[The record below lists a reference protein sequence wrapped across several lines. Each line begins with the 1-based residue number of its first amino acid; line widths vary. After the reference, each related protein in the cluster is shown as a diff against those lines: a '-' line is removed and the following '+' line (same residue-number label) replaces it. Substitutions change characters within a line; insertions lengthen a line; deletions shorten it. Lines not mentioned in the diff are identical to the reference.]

1 MIHDVIFHIAVGVIR
16 NNKNQVLLSL
26 RSATVHQP
34 DLWEFPGGKLEPGE
48 TVIEALSR
56 ELNEE
61 LALTVK
67 SAQPLIKIHHD
78 YDEYSVLLDVWN
90 VDSWDSDSLD
100 GNERVG
106 KEGQIIE
113 WVDITKLDER
123 DYPEANKPI
132 IKAVKLPKL
141 YLICPEPEGNT
152 KEYLKKFEECITA
165 GITLF
170 QLRFS
175 DDSLYDR
182 NESLITELIELSR
195 SSHSILMINSSPEY
209 AVKVGA
215 NGVHLN
221 STRLLQLDK
230 RPLDDNF
237 LVSASCHDFSE
248 LEHAANID
256 VDFLVL
262 SPVNRTTSHQTVD
275 PLGWEHFKTLIEPFP
290 IPTYALGGMQ
300 ADDMKKSCECGG
312 QGISVLSGVWNQE
325 NTKNAVAKYL
335 QGAIGEKINL

>member
-1 MIHDVIFHIAVGVIR
+1 MTSDVVLHVAVGVIR

-26 RSATVHQP
+26 RPSTVHQP
-34 DLWEFPGGKLEPGE
+34 DLWEFPGGKLEAGE
-48 TVIEALSR
+48 TVNEALSR
-56 ELNEE
+56 ELYEE

-67 SAQPLIKIHHD
+67 SSRPLIQIHHD

-90 VDSWDSDSLD
+90 VDSWVSNSVD

-106 KEGQIIE
+106 KEGQVIE
-113 WVDITKLDER
+113 WVDIPKLDER

-141 YLICPEPEGNT
+141 YLICPDPEGNI
-152 KEYLKKFEECITA
+152 KEYLKKFEECIYA
-165 GITLF
+165 GVTLF

-175 DDSLYDR
+175 DDSYYERYRFLISELLELCR
-182 NESLITELIELSR
+182 NN
-195 SSHSILMINSSPEY
+195 HAILMINSSPEY
-209 AVKVGA
+209 AIKLGA

-221 STRLLQLDK
+221 STRLLQQDK
-230 RPLDDNF
+230 RLHDDNY
-237 LVSASCHDFSE
+237 LVSASCHNFRE

-262 SPVNRTTSHQTVD
+262 SPVNRTTSHPTAE
-275 PLGWEHFKTLIEPFP
+275 PLGWEKFKTLVEPIP

-312 QGISVLSGVWNQE
+312 QGISVISGIWSKE
-325 NTKNAVAKYL
+325 NTKDIVLKYL
-335 QGAIGEKINL
+335 QGT

>member
-1 MIHDVIFHIAVGVIR
+1 MISGVFFHIAVGVIR

-26 RSATVHQP
+26 RSSTVQQP

-48 TVIEALSR
+48 TVREALSR

-67 SAQPLIKIHHD
+67 SARPLIQIHHD
-78 YDEYSVLLDVWN
+78 YDKYSVLLDVWN
-90 VDSWDSDSLD
+90 VDSWDSDFLE
-100 GNERVG
+100 GNARIG
-106 KEGQIIE
+106 KEGQVIE
-113 WVDITKLDER
+113 WVDIAKLDER

-132 IKAVKLPKL
+132 IKAVKLPRL
-141 YLICPEPEGNT
+141 YLICPEPEGDV
-152 KEYLKKFEECITA
+152 KKYIKRFEECISA

-170 QLRFS
+170 QLRFI
-175 DDSLYDR
+175 DDSLYDI
-182 NESLITELIELSR
+182 NESLIMELIELCK

-209 AVKVGA
+209 VVKVGA

-221 STRLLQLDK
+221 SARLLQLGK
-230 RPLDDNF
+230 RPLDENY

-262 SPVNRTTSHQTVD
+262 SPVNRTPSHQTVN
-275 PLGWEHFKTLIEPFP
+275 PLGWENFKTLIEPFP
-290 IPTYALGGMQ
+290 IPIYALGGMQ
-300 ADDMKKSCECGG
+300 ADDIKKSCECGG
-312 QGISVLSGVWNQE
+312 QGISVLSGIWNQE
-325 NTKNAVAKYL
+325 DTKGAVAKYL
-335 QGAIGEKINL
+335 QATIY